1 MRNIPR
7 LANNDP
13 IIHGYFGWHEH
24 CADEIWGQHMPS
36 AQQREVDEPPVVTDR
51 HPEELQSL
59 VNELRASNGNNLNSV
74 HGRGAVL
81 FAEGEPV
88 RGAYI
93 LRSGRASVS
102 ISSSEGRVV
111 MLRTA
116 QAGDVLG
123 LNSVLRN
130 GSYDTTVKALE
141 RCRTDFIPRAQLI
154 ELMEQSE
161 AGARAILKMLSRDL
175 TELTDRAKLVL
186 LPQTVSGRLARL
198 LLEGTLEKVFT
209 HEQIAQMICTS
220 RETVTR
226 LLATLSRQQVIRV
239 TSDSILILDRLA
251 LERIR

>member
-1 MRNIPR
+1 
-7 LANNDP
+7 
-13 IIHGYFGWHEH
+13 
-24 CADEIWGQHMPS
+24 MPS
-36 AQQREVDEPPVVTDR
+36 AQQKEFDEPLVITDR
-51 HPEELQSL
+51 RREELQL
-59 VNELRASNGNNLNSV
+59 LLNELRASNGNNLNSI

-93 LRSGRASVS
+93 MRSGRASVS

-111 MLRTA
+111 ILRMA
-116 QAGDVLG
+116 RPGDVLG
-123 LNSVLRN
+123 LNSVIHN
-130 GSYDTTVKALE
+130 GSYDTTVKAVE
-141 RCRTDFIPRAQLI
+141 PCRTDFIPRAELI

-161 AGARAILKMLSRDL
+161 AGARAILKILSRDL

-198 LLEGTLEKVFT
+198 LLEGTLDKVLT

-226 LLATLSRQQVIRV
+226 LLATLGKQQVIRV
-239 TSDSILILDRLA
+239 TSGSIFILDRLA

>member
-1 MRNIPR
+1 
-7 LANNDP
+7 
-13 IIHGYFGWHEH
+13 
-24 CADEIWGQHMPS
+24 MPS
-36 AQQREVDEPPVVTDR
+36 AQQKEFDEPLVITDR
-51 HPEELQSL
+51 RREELQL
-59 VNELRASNGNNLNSV
+59 LLNELRASNGNNLNSI

-93 LRSGRASVS
+93 MRSGRASVS

-111 MLRTA
+111 ILRMA
-116 QAGDVLG
+116 QPGDVLG
-123 LNSVLRN
+123 LNSVIHN
-130 GSYDTTVKALE
+130 GSYDTTVKAVE
-141 RCRTDFIPRAQLI
+141 PCRTDFIPRAELI

-161 AGARAILKMLSRDL
+161 AGARAILKILSRDF

-198 LLEGTLEKVFT
+198 LLEGTLEKVPT

-226 LLATLSRQQVIRV
+226 LLIMLGKQQVIHV
-239 TSDSILILDRLA
+239 KSGTILILDRLA